1 MKFRIVVQALWD
13 EEARVWVATSA
24 DIAGLAI
31 EADTLER
38 LTEKVIPAIE
48 DLIELNG
55 IATDLK
61 ETRSAPSSTPVFGT
75 RSPDARWQAS
85 AASCARAAGI
95 TRSGSVRPPLHRR
108 SGVRSQHTANAIL
121 KQAGPPK
128 RF

>member
-13 EEARVWVATSA
+13 EEARVWGATSA

-61 ETRSAPSSTPVFGT
+61 EIPVEI
-75 RSPDARWQAS
+75 RAEQHAR
-85 AASCARAAGI
+85 
-95 TRSGSVRPPLHRR
+95 VLNPL
-108 SGVRSQHTANAIL
+108 T
-121 KQAGPPK
+121 
-128 RF
+128 